1 MMKLYKLFLITLLV
15 GCSSTTEEQETRVDI
30 NALDLTRDKSKTEN
44 YWVVTNRSYPKYP
57 VSAARKGISGCVEF
71 SFVIDKLGK
80 AQNIQIINS
89 VPENTFNK
97 AAMKSMKE
105 FRWAATKNNDSL
117 QPVLTTLQLDF
128 STSPK
133 QTVAKCIAS

>member
-1 MMKLYKLFLITLLV
+1 MKLYKLFLITLLV

-57 VSAARKGISGCVEF
+57 VNAARKGISGCVEF